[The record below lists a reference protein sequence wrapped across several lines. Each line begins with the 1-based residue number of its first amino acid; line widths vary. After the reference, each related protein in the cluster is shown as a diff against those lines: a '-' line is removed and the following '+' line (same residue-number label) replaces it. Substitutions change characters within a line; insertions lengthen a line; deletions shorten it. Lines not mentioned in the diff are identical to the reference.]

1 MKLIKVLLRI
11 PPQHPFTYTSA
22 ESLVPPAEEAV
33 YLQHL
38 RSRTPDSYS
47 LTQILLATSVGKKGG
62 EAKVHDCEFSH
73 GNTTLSTWEL
83 WNAELVESRGRDID
97 RQTQGRRQHSQG
109 TESKCAVLSE
119 LSSA

>member
-11 PPQHPFTYTSA
+11 PFTYTSA

-97 RQTQGRRQHSQG
+97 RQNAGKKTTFTGN
-109 TESKCAVLSE
+109 
-119 LSSA
+119 